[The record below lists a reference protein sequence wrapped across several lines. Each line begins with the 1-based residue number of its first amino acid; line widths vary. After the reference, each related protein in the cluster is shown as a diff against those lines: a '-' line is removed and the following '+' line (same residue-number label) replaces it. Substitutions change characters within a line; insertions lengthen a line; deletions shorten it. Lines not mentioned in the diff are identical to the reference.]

1 MSKRTSVVPAHSQKI
16 DRSNTKSDPNP
27 ALTLAFLTS
36 DCLTPIMKEMSPLE
50 ELRHSCSHVLATAI
64 LRLYPDTQLDIGPPT
79 DNGFY
84 YDIDLEKKLDA
95 SDLEKIEDEMKKVIK
110 ENQRFTRMECS
121 REEAVAKINEIGQST
136 YKLGRLA
143 DIPEGEAISFYQNG
157 EFIDLCAGPHVGY
170 TKKIKAFKLLS
181 IAGAYHRG
189 DEKNKQLQRVYGTA
203 FPNKQELEEYME
215 RLEQARARDHRKLG
229 RELKLFHIDEAVGS
243 GMILWTPNGA
253 VIRQELQNFIA
264 EELRKADY
272 DQVFTP
278 HIGKLGLYR
287 TSGHFPYYKESQF
300 PPIVEPGTVERMATE
315 GCSCGELSNQ
325 LDSGE
330 IDGYMLKPMNCPMHI
345 KIFDSQPH
353 SYRDLPVRLAEFGT
367 VYRWEQSGELNGMTR
382 VRGFTQDDAHLFC
395 TEDQIG
401 QEIRGCLDL
410 VKLVFNTLGMT
421 DYRVRIGLRDPDSTK
436 YVGEAAQWDKAEAA
450 LREEAKRLGVDFV
463 EEPGE
468 AAFYGPKIDFV
479 VKDVIGREWQL
490 GTVQVDYN
498 LPERFDLTYIGADNE
513 KHRPVMIHRAPFG
526 SMERFVGVLI
536 EHFGGNFPT
545 WLAPE
550 QVRILPMNDDLVPQA
565 REIEKLLKAA
575 KIRVTVDPIA
585 DKLGAKIRR
594 AEIDKVP
601 HMLVLGKRE
610 AEEGNVAVRSRANKS
625 LEGVKPASQFM
636 TELLTDIANK
646 TLPDA
651 RTITSEAK

>member
-1 MSKRTSVVPAHSQKI
+1 
-16 DRSNTKSDPNP
+16 
-27 ALTLAFLTS
+27 
-36 DCLTPIMKEMSPLE
+36 MKEMSPLE

-64 LRLYPDTQLDIGPPT
+64 LRLYPETQLDIGPPT
-79 DNGFY
+79 DSGFY
-84 YDIDLEKKLDA
+84 YDIDLSRKLDA
-95 SDLEKIEDEMKKVIK
+95 DDLEAIEAEMKKVIK
-110 ENQRFTRMECS
+110 ENQRFTRIECS
-121 REEAVAKINEIGQST
+121 RQDAIAKIKEIGQET
-136 YKLGRLA
+136 YKLGRL
-143 DIPEGEAISFYQNG
+143 DDVPEGEQVSFYQNG

-189 DEKNKQLQRVYGTA
+189 DENNRQLQRIYGTA
-203 FPNKQELEEYME
+203 FPSKVELTEYLE
-215 RLEQARARDHRKLG
+215 RLEQAKARDHRKLG
-229 RELKLFHIDEAVGS
+229 KELKLFHIDEAVGA
-243 GMILWTPNGA
+243 GLTLWTPNGA
-253 VIRQELQNFIA
+253 VIRQELQNFIS
-264 EELRKADY
+264 EELRMADY

-300 PPIVEPGTVERMATE
+300 PPIVDPGTVERLATE
-315 GCSCGELSNQ
+315 GCSCSDLSNQ

-330 IDGYMLKPMNCPMHI
+330 VDGYLLKPMNCPMHI

-367 VYRWEQSGELNGMTR
+367 VYRWEQSGELNGLTR

-401 QEIRGCLDL
+401 QEIKGCLDL
-410 VKLVFNTLGMT
+410 VKLVFNTLGMS

-436 YVGEAAQWDKAEAA
+436 YVGDAEKWDKAEEA
-450 LREEAKRLGVDFV
+450 LREAAKTLDVDYI

-513 KHRPVMIHRAPFG
+513 KHRPVMLHRAPFG
-526 SMERFVGVLI
+526 SMERFCGVLI
-536 EHFGGNFPT
+536 EHFAGSFPT

-575 KIRVTVDPIA
+575 KIRVTVDAIA
-585 DKLGAKIRR
+585 DKLGAKIRKVH
-594 AEIDKVP
+594 IDKVP
-601 HMLVLGKRE
+601 NFLVLGKQE
-610 AEEGNVAVRSRANKS
+610 AEQGLIKVNSRANKA
-625 LEGVKPASQFM
+625 LEGLKTPAEFM
-636 TELLTDIANK
+636 GELLQNIANK
-646 TLPDA
+646 TLPDLNLG
-651 RTITSEAK
+651 RVDK